1 MSRLGLDPLERALVA
16 QLAVGDSR
24 LHRLGYYAAA
34 LVPALG
40 FGAWGIARGDVVA
53 LGLGFAGLVLFVIW
67 NLAGEWRLAPVF
79 ASLCAKVD
87 AFERGEPRGAM
98 GGEADAATGE

>member
-24 LHRLGYYAAA
+24 LHRLWYYAAA

-40 FGAWGIARGDVVA
+40 FGGWGIARGDVVA
-53 LGLGFAGLVLFVIW
+53 LGLGFAGLVLFVLW

-87 AFERGEPRGAM
+87 AFERAAVERAVDGD
-98 GGEADAATGE
+98 ADRAH